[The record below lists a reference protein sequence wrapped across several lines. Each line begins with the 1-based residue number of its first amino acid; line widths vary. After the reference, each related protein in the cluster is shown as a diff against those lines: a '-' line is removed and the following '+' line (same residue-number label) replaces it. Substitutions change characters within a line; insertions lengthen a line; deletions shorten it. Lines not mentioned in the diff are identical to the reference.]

1 MRKVKPQCPETGSE
15 DKGTNRNLTYLES
28 SGGLLL
34 NATSIIT
41 GMFLDQQII
50 YI

>member
-1 MRKVKPQCPETGSE
+1 MRKVKQKCPETGSE
-15 DKGTNRNLTYLES
+15 DKGTTRNLTYIES

-41 GMFLDQQII
+41 GRFSHKV
-50 YI
+50 YK

>member
-1 MRKVKPQCPETGSE
+1 MSKVKPQCPETGTE

-41 GMFLDQQII
+41 GTYFVKKN